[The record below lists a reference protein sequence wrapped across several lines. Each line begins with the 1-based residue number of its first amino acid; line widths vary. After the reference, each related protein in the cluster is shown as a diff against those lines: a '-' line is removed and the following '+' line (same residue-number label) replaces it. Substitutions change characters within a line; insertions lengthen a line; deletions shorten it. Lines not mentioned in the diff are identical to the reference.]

1 MKVRCP
7 FFKNLSFLT
16 FSACEV
22 TFDNVPVPVENVIGE
37 IGGGFKV
44 RLALLKIAL
53 CMFRMILIITTDFFF
68 VLQQIA
74 MNILNSG
81 RFSMGS
87 SSAGMIKK
95 LIGKEK
101 KASTRVSA
109 KIVGFSVVF
118 TLPSSV

>member
-1 MKVRCP
+1 M
-7 FFKNLSFLT
+7 
-16 FSACEV
+16 

-44 RLALLKIAL
+44 GLALLKIVL
-53 CMFRMILIITTDFFF
+53 CMFRMILILTTDFFF

>member
-1 MKVRCP
+1 ML
-7 FFKNLSFLT
+7 NFLT

-22 TFDNVPVPVENVIGE
+22 TFDNVLVPVENVIGE

-44 RLALLKIAL
+44 TVTLLKIAL
-53 CMFRMILIITTDFFF
+53 CMFRMILILTTDFFF

-101 KASTRVSA
+101 KIFRPELSASA
-109 KIVGFSVVF
+109 KIVGFSIVF
-118 TLPSSV
+118 SLPSSV

>member
-1 MKVRCP
+1 M
-7 FFKNLSFLT
+7 
-16 FSACEV
+16 
-22 TFDNVPVPVENVIGE
+22 TFDNVPVPVENVVGE

-53 CMFRMILIITTDFFF
+53 CVFTMILILTTDFFF

-101 KASTRVSA
+101 KKLRPELVLRLWVFQS
-109 KIVGFSVVF
+109 FSLCHLLSDF
-118 TLPSSV
+118 L